1 MLKRFRE
8 LGGKIVRCCAPY
20 WNAAAVDAVD
30 WAVNCKAKHIIWRSW
45 AVFVLLSGCALV
57 SEPAAPL
64 AAARQ
69 AIEDAERAGAAEL
82 APAELAAAIDRL
94 ARAEARARQR
104 HYDEAV
110 FLAEQAEAD
119 ARLAAVRSRATA
131 TEAAQGRQRPPSGR
145 PSP

>member
-1 MLKRFRE
+1 
-8 LGGKIVRCCAPY
+8 VRRGATL
-20 WNAAAVDAVD
+20 
-30 WAVNCKAKHIIWRSW
+30 IIWRSW
-45 AVFVLLSGCALV
+45 AVLLLLCGCALV
-57 SEPAAPL
+57 SEPTAPL

-69 AIEDAERAGAAEL
+69 AIEDAEQAGAAEL

-104 HYDEAV
+104 HYDEAT

-119 ARLAAVRSRATA
+119 ARLAAVRSRAA
-131 TEAAQGRQRPPSGR
+131 AAEAAQRRQRPISGQ